1 MDNITVNMNNLTETE
16 KEQLLT
22 LVEKAN
28 KDKPKK
34 YIPESGEK
42 YWYIAY
48 YGQVDGFEYWYN
60 APTDKDSLKIGNCF
74 KTCEEAEFELEKLKV
89 IKELKDYA
97 LEHNEYEIDW
107 KDRDKNKNKWYIYY
121 NYYYSDINYDAAYS
135 IKLNTVYFTSSQIA
149 DNAIKTIGKN
159 RLKKYYF
166 GIEE

>member
-1 MDNITVNMNNLTETE
+1 MDNMSVNMNNLTETE

-28 KDKPKK
+28 KDKPKT
-34 YIPESGEK
+34 YIPENGEK

-48 YGQVDGFEYWYN
+48 YGQVDGYEYWYN

-74 KTCEEAEFELEKLKV
+74 KTREEAEFELEKLKV

-107 KDRDKNKNKWYIYY
+107 KEKNKEKWYIYY
-121 NYYYSDINYDAAYS
+121 NYCYSVVSYS
-135 IKLNTVYFTSSQIA
+135 VTFDMVLSTVYFTNPRIA
-149 DNAIKTIGKN
+149 ENAIKTIGKD

-166 GIEE
+166 EIEE